1 MAKSKS
7 KKLAVFVAP
16 GPPEKPGKK
25 KKNRK
30 RKTKAKAGQ
39 LVGASLDY
47 LAMMADPWTSAPAA
61 RPDYNRKRVLPW
73 REHHVKTIT
82 PDAAGNFLICIRPQ
96 LFEMVQVAT
105 LCTVAGTPATYAVGD
120 LVSSAYESV
129 TQYTN
134 IAAFATYQRPHAI
147 TANAYYMGKSDSSK
161 GLLGVCTVDA
171 IDMSAKVNYST
182 FIDEEDFDEAP
193 VDEGVE
199 GVCRY
204 FDTNFVLMNT
214 GPGQDLS
221 YIYVMGTGLDP
232 TQQIRL
238 ELDWIGEVI
247 CGPQSLQ
254 TRSAEIPITHPPQIH
269 AAANIIGPETST
281 AHGPGRRDKLRKA
294 AKRQA
299 KFGAFLNGLENAAQ
313 FAATVAAIL

>member
-7 KKLAVFVAP
+7 KKLVVYAAP
-16 GPPEKPGKK
+16 GPSEMPRKK
-25 KKNRK
+25 KKK
-30 RKTKAKAGQ
+30 RKQKLATAGR
-39 LVGASLDY
+39 VASASLEY
-47 LAMMADPWTSAPAA
+47 LTMMVDPWSSPPAA

-82 PDAAGNFLICIRPQ
+82 PDAAGNFLIAIQPQ
-96 LFEMVQVAT
+96 MYQMLQVAT

-120 LVSSAYESV
+120 LVSSGYESV
-129 TQYTN
+129 TQYAN
-134 IAAFATYQRPHAI
+134 IAAFATFQRVHAV

-182 FIDEEDFDEAP
+182 FVDEEDFTEAP
-193 VDEGVE
+193 CADGVE

-204 FDTNFVLMNT
+204 FDTNFALLNT
-214 GPGQDLS
+214 GPSQDLT
-221 YIYVMGTGLDP
+221 YMYMMGTGLDP
-232 TQQIRL
+232 AQQIRL
-238 ELDWIGEVI
+238 EVDWVGEVI

-254 TRSAEIPITHPPQIH
+254 TRSAETPMTHPPQIH
-269 AAANIIGPETST
+269 AAANIIGPDTTT
-281 AHGPGRRDKLRKA
+281 ATGANRRDKLRKA

-299 KFGAFLNGLENAAQ
+299 QFGAVLNGLEKALQ
-313 FAATVAAIL
+313 FATTVAAVM